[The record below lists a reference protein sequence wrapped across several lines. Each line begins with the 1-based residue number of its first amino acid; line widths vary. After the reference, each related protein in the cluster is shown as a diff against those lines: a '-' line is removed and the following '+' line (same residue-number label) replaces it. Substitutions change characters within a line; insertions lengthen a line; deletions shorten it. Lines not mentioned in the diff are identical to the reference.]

1 MRKIVLLAAGVL
13 AIITSALCAHAPP
26 ASAKSGDAREF
37 AASLSSN
44 ERTQF
49 EEYYAA
55 RVFFL
60 ADLDAYWDKVTST
73 RSKRRKRIRSGLPA
87 RQADYVQTFPPE
99 YKGPALSKSLAAR
112 WQKFQ
117 ARDAEPGAPPRPT
130 TELPGLADYLSAA
143 RKYYSFEP
151 ERIPEREFKRR
162 YAREA
167 LRLGLTKEQ
176 VVRVYGLETG
186 GDGTADMQAGI
197 HPISKKGRPISS
209 ALGYA
214 QLLAANSVNE
224 VVKHGNEF
232 IERLRG
238 MARAPGISTERRAR
252 LNEKIKALGA
262 MTRNAKSI
270 PNQWAHHQK
279 FAKTG
284 KGMGIH
290 AINLDGDIGP
300 WIQVYK
306 LKGIKQF
313 AEQKGRTN
321 LDSTELELM
330 NLAGPGTGVEM
341 MTSVGLGMP
350 TVNFFSRHG
359 YERNS
364 IVRGRTSQELLQAL
378 GDRMNVN
385 VKKAGAKEFFEVF
398 DELLAERSA
407 SR

>member
-1 MRKIVLLAAGVL
+1 MRKTVLLAAGLL
-13 AIITSALCAHAPP
+13 ALVTSALCGFTSPVW
-26 ASAKSGDAREF
+26 AKSVDARAF
-37 AASLSSN
+37 AATLSGD
-44 ERTQF
+44 ERKQF

-55 RVFFL
+55 RVFFE
-60 ADLDAYWDKVTST
+60 ADLDAYWDNVTST

-87 RQADYVQTFPPE
+87 RQIDYVQTFPPE
-99 YKGPALSKSLAAR
+99 YKGPSLSKSLTAR

-117 ARDAEPGAPPRPT
+117 ARDEEPGAPAKPR
-130 TELPGLADYLSAA
+130 TELPGLNDYLAA
-143 RKYYSFEP
+143 ASKYYAFEP
-151 ERIPEREFKRR
+151 ERIAEREFKRR

-186 GDGTADMQAGI
+186 GNGTADMQAGI

-232 IERLRG
+232 IDRLRG
-238 MARAPGISTERRAR
+238 LARAPGVSSERRAR

-270 PNQWAHHQK
+270 PNQWASHQR

-313 AEQKGRTN
+313 AERKGRTN

-330 NLAGPGTGVEM
+330 NLAGPGTGIEM

-350 TVNFFSRHG
+350 TVNFFSRRG

-364 IVRGRTSQELLQAL
+364 IVRGRTSQGLLEAL

-385 VKKAGAKEFFEVF
+385 VKNAGAKEFFEVF

-407 SR
+407 RR

>member
-1 MRKIVLLAAGVL
+1 MRKTILPVAGLLVLIIAALGLQMPV
-13 AIITSALCAHAPP
+13 AW
-26 ASAKSGDAREF
+26 AKAGDAREF
-37 AASLSSN
+37 AATLSGR

-55 RVFFL
+55 KVFFQ

-87 RQADYVQTFPPE
+87 RQSDYVSTFPPE
-99 YKGPALSKSLAAR
+99 YKGPSLSKSLSAQWA
-112 WQKFQ
+112 KFQ
-117 ARDAEPGAPPRPT
+117 ARDEPSRPAKPK
-130 TELPGLADYLSAA
+130 TELPGLSDYLAA
-143 RKYYSFEP
+143 SRKYYSFEP
-151 ERIPEREFKRR
+151 ERIAEREFKRR

-167 LRLGLTKEQ
+167 LRLGLSKEQ

-186 GDGTADMQAGI
+186 GNGTADMQAGI

-232 IERLRG
+232 IERLQKL
-238 MARAPGISTERRAR
+238 ARAPGIDDERRAR
-252 LNEKIKALGA
+252 LKTKIKALGA

-270 PNQWAHHQK
+270 PNKWASHQR

-306 LKGIKQF
+306 LKGIKLF
-313 AEQKGRTN
+313 AEKKGRSN

-330 NLAGPGTGVEM
+330 NLAGPGTGIEM

-350 TVNFFSRHG
+350 TVNFFSRRG

-364 IVRGRTSQELLQAL
+364 VVRGRTSQGLLEAL

-385 VKKAGAKEFFEVF
+385 VKNAGAKEFFEVF
-398 DELLAERSA
+398 DELLADRSA
-407 SR
+407 RR

>member
-1 MRKIVLLAAGVL
+1 MRKTVLLAAGLFVL
-13 AIITSALCAHAPP
+13 IISALGVQTSVAM
-26 ASAKSGDAREF
+26 AKTGEARQF
-37 AASLSSN
+37 AATLSGQ
-44 ERTQF
+44 ERGQF

-55 RVFFL
+55 KVFFQ
-60 ADLDAYWDKVTST
+60 ADLDAFWDKVTST

-87 RQADYVQTFPPE
+87 RQADYVSTFPPE
-99 YKGPALSKSLAAR
+99 YKGPSLSKSLSAR

-117 ARDAEPGAPPRPT
+117 ALDDKPSLPT
-130 TELPGLADYLSAA
+130 KPKTELPGLTDYLAA
-143 RKYYSFEP
+143 SRKYYDFEP

-167 LRLGLTKEQ
+167 LRLGLSKDQ

-186 GDGTADMQAGI
+186 GNGTADMQAGI

-232 IERLRG
+232 IDRLQK
-238 MARAPGISTERRAR
+238 MARAPGISDERRAR
-252 LNEKIKALGA
+252 LKTKIKALGA

-270 PNQWAHHQK
+270 PNKWASHQR

-290 AINLDGDIGP
+290 SINLDGDIGP

-306 LKGIKQF
+306 LKGIKLF
-313 AEQKGRTN
+313 AEKKGRSN

-330 NLAGPGTGVEM
+330 NLAGPGTGIEM

-350 TVNFFSRHG
+350 TVNFFSRRG

-364 IVRGRTSQELLQAL
+364 VVRGRTSQGLLEAL

-385 VKKAGAKEFFEVF
+385 VKNAGAKEFFEVF

-407 SR
+407 RR